1 MEHRVAMEQRSRN
14 LEQLVGPTVDGLGYE
29 LVRAVVTGRDRPTL
43 QIMAER
49 KDRKAMRI
57 EDCEA
62 LSRALSAK
70 LDVEDP
76 IVSAYVLEVSS
87 PGIDRPLVRASDY
100 ARFAG
105 HAAKIE
111 TKNPLDG
118 RKRFSGTLLGVAEDR
133 VRIETKEGPADV
145 PLAEIAR
152 AKLLLTDEL
161 IAATRAAEAAAA
173 RA

>member
-1 MEHRVAMEQRSRN
+1 MERARN
-14 LEQLVGPTVDGLGYE
+14 LELLVGPTIDGMGYD
-29 LVRAVVTGRDRPTL
+29 LVRAVVTGTARPTL

-76 IVSAYVLEVSS
+76 IASQYVLEVSS
-87 PGIDRPLVRASDY
+87 PGIDRPLIRPADF

-111 TKNPLDG
+111 TRQPLDG
-118 RKRFSGTLLGVAEDR
+118 RKRFSGKLIGVAEGR
-133 VRIETKEGPADV
+133 VQIETKEGAAEV
-145 PLAEIAR
+145 PLDEIAR

-173 RA
+173 AVA